1 MDFNNNNDNSKP
13 IDSPIDLDSLG
24 DLILKSTKEI
34 IEEYEYIL
42 LLKEDEPKGEES
54 TKTYKIR

>member
-1 MDFNNNNDNSKP
+1 MDFDNNNDNSKP
-13 IDSPIDLDSLG
+13 SDSPIDLDSLG